1 MPIVDESKQNK
12 GVNNNTR
19 NKQMAI
25 DMEYYNRLNHLRF
38 KSPYLG
44 AKYQQRVIPVRTLNG
59 VQDVFVDNRGTIK
72 QGGHTHSKL
81 YNYSNRNRT
90 HPIKGAYAREVDSWN
105 NNTSPIKALVNS
117 GIGYALAP
125 AAQAVYD
132 YTKGALDISKNP
144 TKASNYLVMLPA
156 IGYAV
161 KAPLKRGVEVAMR
174 TSNNANPIEDI
185 VYNMHK
191 ASPKKHAGVL
201 SYISTGVGYN
211 TYAPEAYTG
220 FQKAA
225 KGNDMI
231 DAYLYNKTINP
242 SYGVKKI
249 NVDYGPHENYIRK
262 IYPYKDIPVYENT
275 ETLDFFTK
283 KPMQK
288 ASNITNKKLLGK
300 VLIIIQTLEIM
311 ELMLLDIQFRKEH
324 LMVRKYIEHKIFGSF
339 NPDEY
344 KQKWSSYDLDSK
356 AVLGLK
362 ILDKLG
368 TPVIIRTIWLYR

>member
-1 MPIVDESKQNK
+1 
-12 GVNNNTR
+12 
-19 NKQMAI
+19 
-25 DMEYYNRLNHLRF
+25 
-38 KSPYLG
+38 
-44 AKYQQRVIPVRTLNG
+44 
-59 VQDVFVDNRGTIK
+59 
-72 QGGHTHSKL
+72 
-81 YNYSNRNRT
+81 
-90 HPIKGAYAREVDSWN
+90 
-105 NNTSPIKALVNS
+105 
-117 GIGYALAP
+117 
-125 AAQAVYD
+125 
-132 YTKGALDISKNP
+132 
-144 TKASNYLVMLPA
+144 MLPA

-288 ASNITNKKLLGK
+288 ASNITNKTPWKGANNNLDFGDNGVDAAGHLVQEGTSNGK
-300 VLIIIQTLEIM
+300 KVYRAQ
-311 ELMLLDIQFRKEH
+311 DIWK
-324 LMVRKYIEHKIFGSF
+324 F
-339 NPDEY
+339 NPNEY

-368 TPVIIRTIWLYR
+368 TPTKQTVEYVPQRSNYVYHTTPKYDYKKAFYKYPQYRKWDSKLQESLKHEWTTDFSGIPGRKIDTIQYHWNKNAVPIGAITGGIGGTIDMYNNMNTFDMANPYYFRQLNQEWGN

>member
-81 YNYSNRNRT
+81 YNYSNKNRT

-105 NNTSPIKALVNS
+105 KALVNS

-201 SYISTGVGYN
+201 SYISTV
-211 TYAPEAYTG
+211 
-220 FQKAA
+220 
-225 KGNDMI
+225 
-231 DAYLYNKTINP
+231 TIP
-242 SYGVKKI
+242 MLLKHI
-249 NVDYGPHENYIRK
+249 
-262 IYPYKDIPVYENT
+262 
-275 ETLDFFTK
+275 LDFRK
-283 KPMQK
+283 Q
-288 ASNITNKKLLGK
+288 LK
-300 VLIIIQTLEIM
+300 VMI
-311 ELMLLDIQFRKEH
+311 
-324 LMVRKYIEHKIFGSF
+324 
-339 NPDEY
+339 
-344 KQKWSSYDLDSK
+344 
-356 AVLGLK
+356 
-362 ILDKLG
+362 
-368 TPVIIRTIWLYR
+368 

>member
-12 GVNNNTR
+12 GVNNNTQ

-25 DMEYYNRLNHLRF
+25 NMEYYNRLSHPRF
-38 KSPYLG
+38 KSPYFG

-59 VQDVFVDNRGTIK
+59 IRDVFVDNRGIIK
-72 QGGHTHSKL
+72 QGGHTNSKL
-81 YNYSNRNRT
+81 YNYSNKNRN
-90 HPIKGAYAREVDSWN
+90 HPIKGAYAREIDSWN

-117 GIGYALAP
+117 GIGNALAP
-125 AAQAVYD
+125 AVQAIYD

-144 TKASNYLVMLPA
+144 TKASNYLLILPA

-174 TSNNANPIEDI
+174 TSNDANPIEDI

-231 DAYLYNKTINP
+231 DAYLYNKTPWKGAN
-242 SYGVKKI
+242 
-249 NVDYGPHENYIRK
+249 NN
-262 IYPYKDIPVYENT
+262 
-275 ETLDFFTK
+275 LDFGDNGVDAAGHLVQEGISNGK
-283 KPMQK
+283 KVYRAQ
-288 ASNITNKKLLGK
+288 
-300 VLIIIQTLEIM
+300 
-311 ELMLLDIQFRKEH
+311 DIWK
-324 LMVRKYIEHKIFGSF
+324 F
-339 NPDEY
+339 NPNEY

-368 TPVIIRTIWLYR
+368 TPVIVRTPWLYR

>member
-1 MPIVDESKQNK
+1 M
-12 GVNNNTR
+12 
-19 NKQMAI
+19 
-25 DMEYYNRLNHLRF
+25 
-38 KSPYLG
+38 
-44 AKYQQRVIPVRTLNG
+44 
-59 VQDVFVDNRGTIK
+59 
-72 QGGHTHSKL
+72 
-81 YNYSNRNRT
+81 
-90 HPIKGAYAREVDSWN
+90 
-105 NNTSPIKALVNS
+105 
-117 GIGYALAP
+117 
-125 AAQAVYD
+125 
-132 YTKGALDISKNP
+132 
-144 TKASNYLVMLPA
+144 
-156 IGYAV
+156 GYAV

-288 ASNITNKKLLGK
+288 ASNITNKTPWKGANNNLDFGDNG
-300 VLIIIQTLEIM
+300 
-311 ELMLLDIQFRKEH
+311 LLDIQFRKEY
-324 LMVRKYIEHKIFGSF
+324 LMVRKYIEHKIFGS
-339 NPDEY
+339 
-344 KQKWSSYDLDSK
+344 L
-356 AVLGLK
+356 
-362 ILDKLG
+362 ILMNISRNGVHMIQTVRLCQD
-368 TPVIIRTIWLYR
+368 

>member
-1 MPIVDESKQNK
+1 M
-12 GVNNNTR
+12 
-19 NKQMAI
+19 
-25 DMEYYNRLNHLRF
+25 
-38 KSPYLG
+38 
-44 AKYQQRVIPVRTLNG
+44 
-59 VQDVFVDNRGTIK
+59 
-72 QGGHTHSKL
+72 
-81 YNYSNRNRT
+81 
-90 HPIKGAYAREVDSWN
+90 
-105 NNTSPIKALVNS
+105 
-117 GIGYALAP
+117 
-125 AAQAVYD
+125 
-132 YTKGALDISKNP
+132 
-144 TKASNYLVMLPA
+144 
-156 IGYAV
+156 GYAV

-288 ASNITNKKLLGK
+288 ASNITNKTPWKGANNNLD
-300 VLIIIQTLEIM
+300 
-311 ELMLLDIQFRKEH
+311 LLDIQFRKEH
-324 LMVRKYIEHKIFGSF
+324 LMVRKYIKHKIFGS
-339 NPDEY
+339 
-344 KQKWSSYDLDSK
+344 L
-356 AVLGLK
+356 
-362 ILDKLG
+362 ILMNISRNGVHMIQTVKL
-368 TPVIIRTIWLYR
+368 YQD

>member
-1 MPIVDESKQNK
+1 MLEKQIV
-12 GVNNNTR
+12 G
-19 NKQMAI
+19 I
-25 DMEYYNRLNHLRF
+25 
-38 KSPYLG
+38 
-44 AKYQQRVIPVRTLNG
+44 ITL
-59 VQDVFVDNRGTIK
+59 VLLKHQLI
-72 QGGHTHSKL
+72 Q
-81 YNYSNRNRT
+81 
-90 HPIKGAYAREVDSWN
+90 EQ
-105 NNTSPIKALVNS
+105 
-117 GIGYALAP
+117 GYALAP

-288 ASNITNKKLLGK
+288 ASNVVNKTPWKGANNNLDFGDNG
-300 VLIIIQTLEIM
+300 V
-311 ELMLLDIQFRKEH
+311 LDIQFRKEH
-324 LMVRKYIEHKIFGSF
+324 LMVRKYIEHKIFGS
-339 NPDEY
+339 
-344 KQKWSSYDLDSK
+344 L
-356 AVLGLK
+356 
-362 ILDKLG
+362 ILMNISRNGVHMIQTVKL
-368 TPVIIRTIWLYR
+368 YQD

>member
-1 MPIVDESKQNK
+1 
-12 GVNNNTR
+12 
-19 NKQMAI
+19 
-25 DMEYYNRLNHLRF
+25 MEYYNRLNHLRF

-72 QGGHTHSKL
+72 QGGHT
-81 YNYSNRNRT
+81 
-90 HPIKGAYAREVDSWN
+90 
-105 NNTSPIKALVNS
+105 SPIKALVNS
-117 GIGYALAP
+117 GIGYALAL

-144 TKASNYLVMLPA
+144 TKASNYLVMLPVM
-156 IGYAV
+156 GYAV

-225 KGNDMI
+225 KGNDII

-262 IYPYKDIPVYENT
+262 IYPYSCI
-275 ETLDFFTK
+275 
-283 KPMQK
+283 
-288 ASNITNKKLLGK
+288 
-300 VLIIIQTLEIM
+300 
-311 ELMLLDIQFRKEH
+311 
-324 LMVRKYIEHKIFGSF
+324 
-339 NPDEY
+339 
-344 KQKWSSYDLDSK
+344 
-356 AVLGLK
+356 
-362 ILDKLG
+362 
-368 TPVIIRTIWLYR
+368 

>member
-1 MPIVDESKQNK
+1 MLQ
-12 GVNNNTR
+12 
-19 NKQMAI
+19 
-25 DMEYYNRLNHLRF
+25 L
-38 KSPYLG
+38 
-44 AKYQQRVIPVRTLNG
+44 
-59 VQDVFVDNRGTIK
+59 
-72 QGGHTHSKL
+72 
-81 YNYSNRNRT
+81 
-90 HPIKGAYAREVDSWN
+90 
-105 NNTSPIKALVNS
+105 
-117 GIGYALAP
+117 P

-225 KGNDMI
+225 KGNDII

-288 ASNITNKKLLGK
+288 ASNITNKTPWKGANNNLDFGDSGVDAAGHLVQEGTSNGK
-300 VLIIIQTLEIM
+300 KVYRAQ
-311 ELMLLDIQFRKEH
+311 DIWK
-324 LMVRKYIEHKIFGSF
+324 F

-368 TPVIIRTIWLYR
+368 TPVIVRTPWLYR

>member
-1 MPIVDESKQNK
+1 
-12 GVNNNTR
+12 
-19 NKQMAI
+19 
-25 DMEYYNRLNHLRF
+25 MEYYNRLNHLRF

-72 QGGHTHSKL
+72 QGGHTNSKL
-81 YNYSNRNRT
+81 YNYSNKNRT

-144 TKASNYLVMLPA
+144 TKASNYLVMLPVM
-156 IGYAV
+156 GYAV

-225 KGNDMI
+225 KGNVLFMESNSNGSRKSPILNAIVNGKSVNNRLNFLANNNRTDE
-231 DAYLYNKTINP
+231 
-242 SYGVKKI
+242 YGSI
-249 NVDYGPHENYIRK
+249 AGGR
-262 IYPYKDIPVYENT
+262 
-275 ETLDFFTK
+275 
-283 KPMQK
+283 
-288 ASNITNKKLLGK
+288 
-300 VLIIIQTLEIM
+300 IIIQAGKEIRLVSGSIDNIRDEIEAMKSRNNVKTVDLYTLDNGTYHSG
-311 ELMLLDIQFRKEH
+311 LRTFD
-324 LMVRKYIEHKIFGSF
+324 KIFTR
-339 NPDEY
+339 DDLL
-344 KQKWSSYDLDSK
+344 KYD
-356 AVLGLK
+356 AQNTG
-362 ILDKLG
+362 G
-368 TPVIIRTIWLYR
+368 GNFLYIK

>member
-1 MPIVDESKQNK
+1 M
-12 GVNNNTR
+12 
-19 NKQMAI
+19 
-25 DMEYYNRLNHLRF
+25 
-38 KSPYLG
+38 
-44 AKYQQRVIPVRTLNG
+44 
-59 VQDVFVDNRGTIK
+59 
-72 QGGHTHSKL
+72 
-81 YNYSNRNRT
+81 
-90 HPIKGAYAREVDSWN
+90 
-105 NNTSPIKALVNS
+105 
-117 GIGYALAP
+117 
-125 AAQAVYD
+125 
-132 YTKGALDISKNP
+132 
-144 TKASNYLVMLPA
+144 
-156 IGYAV
+156 GYAV
-161 KAPLKRGVEVAMR
+161 KAPLKRGGAMR

-201 SYISTGVGYN
+201 SYISTGVD

-249 NVDYGPHENYIRK
+249 NVAHENYIRK

-288 ASNITNKKLLGK
+288 
-300 VLIIIQTLEIM
+300 
-311 ELMLLDIQFRKEH
+311 
-324 LMVRKYIEHKIFGSF
+324 
-339 NPDEY
+339 
-344 KQKWSSYDLDSK
+344 WSSYDLDSK

-368 TPVIIRTIWLYR
+368 TPVIVWLLLTMIQYMIIGMKMDQIKSLLKLILIKLIVSIGLGSTYPAKYKEMPTAKKISIPKQEEETVVNS